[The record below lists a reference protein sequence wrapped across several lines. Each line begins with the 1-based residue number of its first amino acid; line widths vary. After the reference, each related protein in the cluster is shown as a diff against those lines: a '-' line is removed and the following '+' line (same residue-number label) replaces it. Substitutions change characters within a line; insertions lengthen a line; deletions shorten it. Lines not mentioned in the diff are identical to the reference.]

1 MNDPEDDPPPPPN
14 AEMLRMRE
22 EYLEVKKARE
32 TKMSDTN
39 SSAPEKIWAW
49 HWHSEWDANPPASG
63 PKAIA
68 QSGHCRPTTRHALDE
83 RERWSGAEYI
93 RIDLHQ
99 AALAELEANLI
110 TAKKEPVMNKEEAVV
125 TKLVRSLLDNG
136 AMEGVLVAILE
147 AALEDNL
154 ADLERL
160 SKKKTLQVHEFAD
173 YAHNIEFSK
182 AAIKVL
188 QYFST
193 DHYLGVEDLVMIYEE
208 KYPLEAL

>member
-49 HWHSEWDANPPASG
+49 HWHGEWNENPPASG

-68 QSGHCRPTTRHALDE
+68 QFGNCRPTTRHALDE
-83 RERWSGAEYI
+83 RERKSGAEYI

-99 AALAELEANLI
+99 AALAELEANLV
-110 TAKKEPVMNKEEAVV
+110 TAKKG
-125 TKLVRSLLDNG
+125 TC
-136 AMEGVLVAILE
+136 
-147 AALEDNL
+147 
-154 ADLERL
+154 
-160 SKKKTLQVHEFAD
+160 HE
-173 YAHNIEFSK
+173 
-182 AAIKVL
+182 
-188 QYFST
+188 
-193 DHYLGVEDLVMIYEE
+193 
-208 KYPLEAL
+208 

>member
-1 MNDPEDDPPPPPN
+1 
-14 AEMLRMRE
+14 
-22 EYLEVKKARE
+22 
-32 TKMSDTN
+32 MS
-39 SSAPEKIWAW
+39 
-49 HWHSEWDANPPASG
+49 
-63 PKAIA
+63 
-68 QSGHCRPTTRHALDE
+68 
-83 RERWSGAEYI
+83 
-93 RIDLHQ
+93 
-99 AALAELEANLI
+99 
-110 TAKKEPVMNKEEAVV
+110 KEEAVV

-173 YAHNIEFSK
+173 YAHSIEFSK

-193 DHYLGVEDLVMIYEE
+193 NFYRQEEDLVMMYEE
-208 KYPLEAL
+208 KYPLETL

>member
-1 MNDPEDDPPPPPN
+1 MNDLFEWGFDPIPN
-14 AEMLRMRE
+14 AEMLKMRE

-32 TKMSDTN
+32 KGLIMS
-39 SSAPEKIWAW
+39 
-49 HWHSEWDANPPASG
+49 
-63 PKAIA
+63 
-68 QSGHCRPTTRHALDE
+68 
-83 RERWSGAEYI
+83 
-93 RIDLHQ
+93 
-99 AALAELEANLI
+99 
-110 TAKKEPVMNKEEAVV
+110 KEEAVV
-125 TKLVRSLLDNG
+125 TKIVKSLINNG
-136 AMEGVLVAILE
+136 AMDEFLVATLE

-193 DHYLGVEDLVMIYEE
+193 NFYRQEEDLVLEYEE
-208 KYPLEAL
+208 KYPLETL